1 MIHGNRIIVVTD
13 WNLMNSP
20 DERDELIE
28 MFAQVTHDLTTMM
41 HLHIASEWPE
51 HELSMA
57 QFKALVF
64 LSGGS
69 ARMGDLARFLG
80 ISLSSAT
87 NLADRLESKGL
98 VQRDHDREDRRVV
111 TCELTAEGRQTINR
125 FWQIG
130 RQQIEQLTEALSD
143 SELRRIIDSLQL
155 LSGSWKHYTEEI
167 SRERRNP

>member
-1 MIHGNRIIVVTD
+1 MDQDSKRN
-13 WNLMNSP
+13 
-20 DERDELIE
+20 ELVDH
-28 MFAQVTHDLTTMM
+28 FAQVTHDLTTMM

-111 TCELTAEGRQTINR
+111 TCELTTEGRQTINR

-130 RQQIEQLTEALSD
+130 RQQVDKLTEALSD
-143 SELRRIIDSLQL
+143 EELQGVIESLEL
-155 LSGSWKHYTEEI
+155 LSTSWKRYTEEI
-167 SRERRNP
+167 ARERRGL

>member
-1 MIHGNRIIVVTD
+1 MIHVLRSINFSEGF
-13 WNLMNSP
+13 LMNS
-20 DERDELIE
+20 DSKRNDLVEN
-28 MFAQVTHDLTTMM
+28 FAQATHDLNTLM
-41 HLHIASEWPE
+41 HMHIASEWPE
-51 HELSMA
+51 HELSMP

-64 LSGGS
+64 LSGGA

-111 TCELTAEGRQTINR
+111 TCELTVEGRQTINR

-130 RQQIEQLTEALSD
+130 RQQIEKLAEPLSD
-143 SELRRIIDSLQL
+143 EELHRVTDSLGL
-155 LSGSWKHYTEEI
+155 LSTSWKRYMEDVT
-167 SRERRNP
+167 RERRSS